1 MSLPLQTL
9 KSSDLRLGQ
18 MYAGRKEG
26 AWYRVIVQK
35 VISADHVSGQG
46 GLTILWNHTY
56 SLGPMFVDILLV
68 SGDIISWVTGLRKYN
83 AGKFITSLNV
93 HGDVNLWVRVTHEI
107 HEFQSPTK
115 NNDSTVLHITACSLP
130 Y

>member
-1 MSLPLQTL
+1 
-9 KSSDLRLGQ
+9 

-26 AWYRVIVQK
+26 AWYRVIVK
-35 VISADHVSGQG
+35 NVISADHVSGQG

-93 HGDVNLWVRVTHEI
+93 HGDVNLWVRVTKKSMNINPHEK
-107 HEFQSPTK
+107 Q
-115 NNDSTVLHITACSLP
+115 
-130 Y
+130 

>member
-1 MSLPLQTL
+1 
-9 KSSDLRLGQ
+9 

-26 AWYRVIVQK
+26 AWYRVIVK
-35 VISADHVSGQG
+35 NVISADHVSGQG

-68 SGDIISWVTGLRKYN
+68 SGDIISWVTGLMQYN
-83 AGKFITSLNV
+83 AGKFITWLNV

-107 HEFQSPTK
+107 HEHQSPMK
-115 NNDSTVLHITACSLP
+115 NNDSTVTYPLLNGPTELCNCYDDDLLG
-130 Y
+130 